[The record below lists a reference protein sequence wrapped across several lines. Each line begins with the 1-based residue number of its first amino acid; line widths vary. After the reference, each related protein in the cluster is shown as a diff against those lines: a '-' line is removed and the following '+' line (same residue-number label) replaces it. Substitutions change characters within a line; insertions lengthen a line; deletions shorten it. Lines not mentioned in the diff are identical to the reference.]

1 MAFAADPVPMTIN
14 FQGKLTDQQTNRPLD
29 GVTADITFTI
39 FDESAGGEQK
49 WTENHTAVPVID
61 GLFNALLGSKPII
74 AGNLDLAGVFTGTE
88 PRWLEVTVNVGG
100 VSETLSPRQSLT
112 SVAYAIRSG
121 SAAEADHATN
131 ADDSLRAE
139 DSLRAVDAE
148 NAVEAEH
155 ALEADHATNAD
166 DSLRAEDSLRAVDA
180 ENAEEAEHAVNADEA
195 DHAVTADFSA
205 TSGLASE
212 AAHAAEADH
221 ALDADT
227 ADWADNAVRADKAD
241 RATNADNATAADY
254 ATTAGSLTSGSPK
267 VVDTCQKTKKI
278 SGANTTVDIECF
290 HYCGGRTYN
299 PETNRDTQWHL
310 VWPVDWKK
318 QSCKNFIDYL
328 VAESVQY
335 GIDHPGSRP
344 SIQNHNYY
352 RTIDKDGESV
362 KTFKHWEEWNWAW
375 PEGYLN
381 TNGHTYP
388 NPN

>member
-221 ALDADT
+221 ALEADHSLTSDNADEADHAAT
-227 ADWADNAVRADKAD
+227 ADWADNAVRADDAD
-241 RATNADNATAADY
+241 RATNADNADEADHATIADY
-254 ATTAGSLTSGSPK
+254 AKKAGSATTAGS
-267 VVDTCQKTKKI
+267 VDTPG
-278 SGANTTVDIECF
+278 SVS
-290 HYCGGRTYN
+290 YCGLVLVNKNGQEN
-299 PETNRDTQWHL
+299 PYVMALPPGWGETQCRNWYSTLAGEATKRGDGIRGGVYRVLYKNGSLTA
-310 VWPVDWKK
+310 PVSWD
-318 QSCKNFIDYL
+318 
-328 VAESVQY
+328 
-335 GIDHPGSRP
+335 
-344 SIQNHNYY
+344 
-352 RTIDKDGESV
+352 
-362 KTFKHWEEWNWAW
+362 
-375 PEGYLN
+375 
-381 TNGHTYP
+381 
-388 NPN
+388 